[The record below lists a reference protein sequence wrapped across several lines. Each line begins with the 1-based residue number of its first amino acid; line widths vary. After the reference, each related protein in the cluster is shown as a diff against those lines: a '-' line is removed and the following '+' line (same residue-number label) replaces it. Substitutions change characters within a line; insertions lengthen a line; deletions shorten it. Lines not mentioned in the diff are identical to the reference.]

1 MKVLSMR
8 ESKELGTGFGF
19 KKFAVALGLSVMALP
34 AFAQYE
40 KYDDGSVDLTNDE
53 VRWSIAYIGEEAV
66 AEPGKK
72 VSGYVTMLQMFYQSQ
87 NWVEMHEN
95 WKWLIDN
102 APIATVSIYARGAVM
117 LGNLIKSTEDVAQ
130 KKVYLDELMRLF
142 DTRLKYLK
150 YLNASIPEGKRGR
163 ATEGDVLI
171 AKANYYHIYGY
182 GADGNN
188 YTYNNI
194 YDMYAKGI
202 NAINEEGGREVKGLY
217 IQYFFSVSHE
227 LYKLAPDYYREQ
239 FLNDYLSSTEVCEK
253 MLQLAKEE
261 TDPEKA
267 QKIVDEYDKP
277 LAIIEQVFAES
288 GAANPEQL
296 IDMFAPKVETNK
308 SNLDYLRKAMTLLA
322 ANDCDTTEVY
332 YKAAE
337 YAYAIEPTY
346 ESAIGMAQ
354 YSKKQGKL
362 QEMLTYYEKAIEL
375 CSTDARRG
383 RISLIIAN
391 SLINSKQYT
400 GALVYLDK
408 AVAYNSDL
416 AGQAYMKK
424 AVVYTALGQYP
435 QALTYCDQ
443 AASADITVSGSANRL
458 SEKIRTAQANAAA
471 NARAK
476 AEYDAYIAKQKAEE
490 DFWGKK

>member
-1 MKVLSMR
+1 MKA
-8 ESKELGTGFGF
+8 
-19 KKFAVALGLSVMALP
+19 KKLAITLGLAAMTLP
-34 AFAQYE
+34 TFAQYE
-40 KYDDGSVDLTNDE
+40 KYDDGSVDFTDDE
-53 VRWSIAYIGEEAV
+53 TRFKVAYIGQDALND
-66 AEPGKK
+66 PGKQ
-72 VSGYVTMLQMFYQSQ
+72 VGGYITMMQMYYTSQ
-87 NWVEMHEN
+87 NWTEMYEN
-95 WKWLIDN
+95 WKWLTEN
-102 APIATVSIYARGAVM
+102 APIASVSIYARGAVM
-117 LGNLIKSTEDVAQ
+117 LGELIKAETDQA
-130 KKVYLDELMRLF
+130 KKKQYLDELLTLF

-182 GADGNN
+182 GIDSE
-188 YTYNNI
+188 YTYNKI

-202 NAINEEGGREVKGLY
+202 KAINEEGGREVKGAY

-227 LYKLAPDYYREQ
+227 LFKASNDYYREQ
-239 FLNDYLSSTEVCEK
+239 FLKDYLESKEVCEK

-267 QKIVDEYDKP
+267 QKIVDEYDRP
-277 LAIIEQVFAES
+277 LAVIEQVFAES
-288 GAANPEQL
+288 GAANREQL
-296 IDMFAPKVETNK
+296 IAMFTPKVEANK
-308 SNLDYLRKAMTLLA
+308 DNLAYLRSAMTVLS
-322 ANDCDTTEVY
+322 ANECDDAEVY

-354 YSKKQGKL
+354 WSKQQGKM
-362 QEMLTYYEKAIEL
+362 EDMLTYYEKAIEL
-375 CSTDARRG
+375 CKTDATRG

-400 GALVYLDK
+400 GAQHYLDK
-408 AVAYNSDL
+408 AITYNADL
-416 AGQAYMKK
+416 AGQANLKK
-424 AVVYTALGQYP
+424 AIVYTALGQYP

-443 AASADITVSGSANRL
+443 ASAADITVSGSANRL
-458 SEKIRTAQANAAA
+458 ADKIREVQANAAA

-476 AEYDAYIAKQKAEE
+476 AAYDAYVAKQKAEE
-490 DFWGKK
+490 DFWGGKK